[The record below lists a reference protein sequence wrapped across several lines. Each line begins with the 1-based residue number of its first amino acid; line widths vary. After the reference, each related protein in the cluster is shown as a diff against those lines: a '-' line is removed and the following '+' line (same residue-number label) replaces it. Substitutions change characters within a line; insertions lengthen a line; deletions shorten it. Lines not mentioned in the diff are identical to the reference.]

1 MKITSKQQTFRIIVG
16 ERMDYIHPIHLCAKH
31 QITDWHPPLK
41 KENKRL
47 FCKELDLPLVFY
59 KDPACKICKYY
70 SIFKHPEHL
79 FVHSPERWEYARDEC
94 GITICLN
101 HISLYLLRDK
111 RRMVYETHV
120 GEAQRVGRP
129 LLPTYFC
136 DINGTLVHRSTK
148 GSKNYWKH
156 CERRRINGRGH

>member
-1 MKITSKQQTFRIIVG
+1 
-16 ERMDYIHPIHLCAKH
+16 MDKSTTTHLCAQR
-31 QITDWHPPLK
+31 QISDCHPQLQ
-41 KENKRL
+41 KEEAKL
-47 FCKELDLPLVFY
+47 WPTQMKFHMDKIFY
-59 KDPACKICKYY
+59 QDPDCKICQYY
-70 SIFKHPEHL
+70 SIFDNPEYR
-79 FVHSPERWEYARDEC
+79 FIRSPERWEYARDEC

>member
-1 MKITSKQQTFRIIVG
+1 
-16 ERMDYIHPIHLCAKH
+16 MDKSTTTHLCAKR
-31 QITDWHPPLK
+31 QISDCHPPLQ
-41 KENKRL
+41 KENCSTFNCSKKKVL
-47 FCKELDLPLVFY
+47 TLVFY
-59 KDPACKICKYY
+59 KDPDCKICQYY
-70 SIFKHPEHL
+70 SIFNNPEYR
-79 FVHSPERWEYARDEC
+79 FIRSPERWEHARDEC

-101 HISLYLLRDK
+101 HISLFLLREK
-111 RRMVYETHV
+111 WRMVYTGYV

-148 GSKNYWKH
+148 GSKNYWKR